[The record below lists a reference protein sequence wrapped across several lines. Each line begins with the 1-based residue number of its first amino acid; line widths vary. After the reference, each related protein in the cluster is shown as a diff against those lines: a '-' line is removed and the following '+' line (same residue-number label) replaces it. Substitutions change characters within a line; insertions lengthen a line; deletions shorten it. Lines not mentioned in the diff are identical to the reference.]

1 VIVEQRTYT
10 LKAGAVNAYLAIYE
24 QELIGVQTK
33 HLPRMLGYFSTD
45 VGPLNQIVH
54 MWAYTDLN
62 ERTRCR
68 AALASDPAWQE
79 GSKKLY
85 ALIETMEN
93 KILVP
98 APFSP
103 IK

>member
-1 VIVEQRTYT
+1 
-10 LKAGAVNAYLAIYE
+10 
-24 QELIGVQTK
+24 
-33 HLPRMLGYFSTD
+33 
-45 VGPLNQIVH
+45 

-68 AALASDPAWQE
+68 AALAADPAWQE